1 MKIDLEYYLA
11 RIKELLQDK
20 LPSKLTEID
29 SEKND
34 GLVLPQIE
42 NDAYFFQG
50 YHERMVNYSDFIIYG
65 IDEIQSNSVNA
76 MNNKTYTFFVEIAF
90 TDRGENDV
98 NLKKMMR
105 YGRALEEIFL
115 ENYAKILGNTRFN
128 IQLLEPITFES
139 KESGVFLNSIGVKV
153 TATLA

>member
-1 MKIDLEYYLA
+1 MKIDLEYYLL

-20 LPSKLTEID
+20 LPSKLTAID
-29 SEKND
+29 TEKND

-50 YHERMVNYSDFIIYG
+50 YHERMTNYSDFIIYG
-65 IDEIQSNSVNA
+65 IDQIESVSQNA
-76 MNNKTYTFFVEIAF
+76 INAKNFTFFVEIAF
-90 TDRGENDV
+90 TDRGEIDV
-98 NLKKMMR
+98 NLKKMLR

-115 ENYAKILGNTRFN
+115 DNYAKILGHTRFN

-139 KESGVFLNSIGVKV
+139 KEAGVFLNSIGVKIS
-153 TATLA
+153 ASLA